1 MKLYYTLAL
10 GVGRLLQVIRREER
24 SNMMAPWD
32 FGTETLLLYQSLL
45 PVAEKLASLCRC
57 EFKSLIMRITH
68 MGLQAQLYVWVHVCV
83 SEASKVGAHSGSANK
98 EQKQSQR

>member
-32 FGTETLLLYQSLL
+32 FGTETLLLYQTLTR
-45 PVAEKLASLCRC
+45 CR
-57 EFKSLIMRITH
+57 KISI
-68 MGLQAQLYVWVHVCV
+68 CV
-83 SEASKVGAHSGSANK
+83 
-98 EQKQSQR
+98 QM

>member
-45 PVAEKLASLCRC
+45 PVAEKLASVCRC

-68 MGLQAQLYVWVHVCV
+68 MGLQAQLYVWVH